1 MLERLRSIATAQN
14 VFRSLIF
21 LLIMIVAINLGATAF
36 YRSTHGVGV
45 LDTAGG
51 ANVLDN
57 HSDGYSPETAYAMIA
72 AYGEQGIR
80 YHLMLT
86 AGDMVFP
93 ASLAGFFALA
103 VTYFYSSL
111 LSSRRVL
118 GLLVLL
124 PLLYLAADYLENV
137 CIVTMLVGF
146 PNRLPTVAILANILF
161 HIKNLSGG
169 LSAIIV
175 VAGLCTRL
183 LQRTHSSRTA
193 YSTCQKD

>member
-1 MLERLRSIATAQN
+1 MLEKLHSIATARN
-14 VFRSLIF
+14 VYRSLIF
-21 LLIMIVAINLGATAF
+21 MLIMIVAVNLGATAF
-36 YRSTHGVGV
+36 YHSTHGVGV

-57 HSDGYSPETAYAMIA
+57 RSDGYSPEMAYAMIA

-93 ASLAGFFALA
+93 ASLAGFFAIA
-103 VTYFYSSL
+103 VTYVYSRL

-124 PLLYLAADYLENV
+124 PLLYLAADYLENG

-146 PNRLPTVAILANILF
+146 PSRLVTVAMIANILF
-161 HIKNLSGG
+161 HVKNLSGG

-175 VAGLCTRL
+175 VGGLSARL
-183 LQRTHSSRTA
+183 LQRTRSLRA
-193 YSTCQKD
+193 G

>member
-1 MLERLRSIATAQN
+1 MVERLQSIATARN

-21 LLIMIVAINLGATAF
+21 MLIMIVAVNLAATAF
-36 YRSTHGVGV
+36 YHSTHGVGV

-57 HSDGYSPETAYAMIA
+57 RSDGYSPEMAYAMIA

-103 VTYFYSSL
+103 VTYFYSRL
-111 LSSRRVL
+111 FASRQVL
-118 GLLVLL
+118 GLLLL
-124 PLLYLAADYLENV
+124 FPLLYLAADYLENV

-146 PNRLPTVAILANILF
+146 PTRLPTLATIANILF
-161 HIKNLSGG
+161 HVKNLSGG

-175 VAGLCTRL
+175 VAGLSAGL
-183 LQRTHSSRTA
+183 LQRMRSLHA
-193 YSTCQKD
+193 P

>member
-1 MLERLRSIATAQN
+1 MVEKLHAIATARN
-14 VFRSLIF
+14 VYRSLIF
-21 LLIMIVAINLGATAF
+21 MLIMIVAVNLGATAF
-36 YRSTHGVGV
+36 YHSTHGVGV

-57 HSDGYSPETAYAMIA
+57 RSAGYSPEMAYAMIA

-103 VTYFYSSL
+103 VTYFYSRL

-118 GLLVLL
+118 GLLLLL

-146 PNRLPTVAILANILF
+146 PTRLLTVAMIANILF
-161 HIKNLSGG
+161 RVKNLSIGT
-169 LSAIIV
+169 AIGAIV
-175 VAGLCTRL
+175 
-183 LQRTHSSRTA
+183 QRQSS
-193 YSTCQKD
+193 

>member
-1 MLERLRSIATAQN
+1 MAERLHAIATARN
-14 VFRSLIF
+14 VYRSLIF
-21 LLIMIVAINLGATAF
+21 MLIMIVAINLGATAF
-36 YRSTHGVGV
+36 YHSTHGVGV

-57 HSDGYSPETAYAMIA
+57 RSAGYSPEMAYVMIA

-80 YHLMLT
+80 YHLLLT

-93 ASLAGFFALA
+93 ASLAGFFAIA
-103 VTYFYSSL
+103 TTYFYSRL

-118 GLLVLL
+118 GLLLL

-146 PNRLPTVAILANILF
+146 PTRLLTVAMIANILF

-169 LSAIIV
+169 LSVIIV
-175 VAGLCTRL
+175 VAGLSARL
-183 LQRTHSSRTA
+183 LQRTRNVRVG
-193 YSTCQKD
+193 

>member
-1 MLERLRSIATAQN
+1 MVERLHSIATVRN
-14 VFRSLIF
+14 MYRSLIF
-21 LLIMIVAINLGATAF
+21 MLILIVAVNLGATAF
-36 YRSTHGVGV
+36 YYSTHGVGV

-57 HSDGYSPETAYAMIA
+57 HSDGYSPEMAYTMIA
-72 AYGEQGIR
+72 AYGEQGIC

-93 ASLAGFFALA
+93 ASLAGFFAIA
-103 VTYFYSSL
+103 VAYFYSRL

-118 GLLVLL
+118 GLLLL
-124 PLLYLAADYLENV
+124 VPLLYLAADYLENV

-146 PNRLPTVAILANILF
+146 PTRHLTVAMIGNILF
-161 HIKNLSGG
+161 HVKNFSGG

-175 VAGLCTRL
+175 VAGLGARL
-183 LQRTHSSRTA
+183 IQRTRRLRA
-193 YSTCQKD
+193 R